1 MATLDT
7 PLPGTLHRTDRIAHA
22 LTRDWHV
29 GLLAAAVLAFLLG
42 LLSASVMPRGPVT
55 AANGLLVMAIGLA
68 VGLLTGALTRRAWA
82 IVPVGLAYLVALELG
97 RIDATGPTLDLVRLD
112 NTFGLMALAVS
123 RGLHGILLLVPML
136 FGTALGT
143 RLPPAPAGR
152 QRGLPIGTT
161 ILGAATVG
169 LAVLVAMP
177 ASTPPIL
184 GADGQP
190 IPGSIAELANVDLNG
205 SEQTIMIRAADPDN
219 PVLLY
224 LSGGPG
230 QSDFGYSRPISSV
243 WDDDVV
249 FVDWDQRGNGNSYP
263 AIEPMSEMT
272 LDNAVADTIALT
284 EYLTERFDEER
295 IYVMGESWGTLLG
308 VLAAQQRPDLYHA
321 YIGSGQMVNIRE
333 TDRRIYED
341 LVAYAAVT
349 GNAELA
355 TTLADFGAPPYR
367 DFPLTNGMIWSYYDY
382 IYEAYTPSE
391 TYERLLTE
399 AAPGFYGLAA
409 SEYDLMNK
417 ANAVRGLFDTFSVL
431 YPQVYD
437 VDLRTDATTL
447 EVPVWILDGAAEL
460 DGRRDLALEWATQ
473 LDAPMKGVVTYDD
486 AAHSV
491 AFEQVDAVHGLL
503 VEEILPATYEPGE

>member
-1 MATLDT
+1 MATLGT
-7 PLPGTLHRTDRIAHA
+7 TLPHAHHRSNRIAEL
-22 LTRDWHV
+22 LTRDWHA
-29 GLLAAAVLAFLLG
+29 GLAAATILAFLFG
-42 LLSASVMPRGPVT
+42 LLSAFLVPRGPVI
-55 AANGLLVMAIGLA
+55 AENGLLVMGIGLA
-68 VGLLTGALTRRAWA
+68 VGVLTGILTGRAWA

-97 RIDATGPTLDLVRLD
+97 RIDASGPTLDMIRLD
-112 NTFGLMALAVS
+112 NTFGLMAVAFS
-123 RGLHGILLLVPML
+123 RGLHGVLLLVPML
-136 FGTALGT
+136 FGTALGL
-143 RLPPAPAGR
+143 RLRPAFDGR
-152 QRGLPIGTT
+152 RGGLPIGTT
-161 ILGAATVG
+161 ILGAATLG
-169 LAVLVAMP
+169 LALLVTMP

-184 GADGQP
+184 GSDGQP
-190 IPGSIAELANVDLNG
+190 VPGSIAELVKVDLNG
-205 SEQTIMIRAADPDN
+205 SEQTVMIRAADPDN

-284 EYLTERFDEER
+284 EYLTERFGEER

-308 VLAAQQRPDLYHA
+308 VLAVQQRPDLYHA

-341 LVAYAAVT
+341 LVAYATRT
-349 GNAELA
+349 GNTELA
-355 TTLADFGAPPYR
+355 TTLAGFGAPPYK
-367 DFPLTNGMIWSYYDY
+367 DFPLTNAMIWGYYDY
-382 IYEAYTPSE
+382 IYESYTPSE
-391 TYERLLTE
+391 TYRHLLAE
-399 AAPGFYGLAA
+399 AAPGFFGLAA
-409 SEYDLMNK
+409 SEYDLINK
-417 ANAVRGLFDTFSVL
+417 ANAVRGLFDTFAIM

-437 VDLRTDATTL
+437 VDLRSDAPRL

-460 DGRRDLALEWATQ
+460 DGRRDLALDWAAS
-473 LDAPMKGVVTYDD
+473 LDAPSKHVVTYDD

-491 AFEQVDAVHGLL
+491 AFEQVDAVHRLL
-503 VEEILPATYEPGE
+503 TEEILPATYGR

>member
-7 PLPGTLHRTDRIAHA
+7 ALPPAHHRSARVAELLTL
-22 LTRDWHV
+22 DWHA
-29 GLLAAAVLAFLLG
+29 GLAAATLLAFLLG
-42 LLSASVMPRGPVT
+42 LLSAFLMPRGPVV
-55 AANGLLVMAIGLA
+55 AENGLLVIGIGLGVGA
-68 VGLLTGALTRRAWA
+68 LSGLLTGRGWA

-97 RIDATGPTLDLVRLD
+97 RIDASGPTLDLIRLD
-112 NTFGLMALAVS
+112 NTFGLMAVAFS
-123 RGLHGILLLVPML
+123 RGLHGVLLLVPML
-136 FGTALGT
+136 FGTALGL
-143 RLPPAPAGR
+143 RLRAAFDGHR
-152 QRGLPIGTT
+152 RGLPIGTT

-169 LAVLVAMP
+169 LVVLVAMP

-184 GADGQP
+184 GPDGQP
-190 IPGSIAELANVDLNG
+190 VPGSIAELVKVDLNG
-205 SEQTIMIRAADPDN
+205 TEQTILIRAADPDN

-230 QSDFGYSRPISSV
+230 QSDFGYARPISTV

-249 FVDWDQRGNGNSYP
+249 FVDWDQRGTGNSYA

-308 VLAAQQRPDLYHA
+308 VLAVQQRPDLYYA

-341 LVAYAAVT
+341 LVAYAARAGDT
-349 GNAELA
+349 ELA
-355 TTLADFGAPPYR
+355 STLAGFGAPPYR
-367 DFPLTNGMIWSYYDY
+367 DFPLANGMIWGLYDY
-382 IYEAYTPSE
+382 IYESYTPSA
-391 TYERLLTE
+391 TYSHLIEESGAGFFGLL
-399 AAPGFYGLAA
+399 A
-409 SEYDLMNK
+409 SEYDLLGK
-417 ANAVRGLFDTFSVL
+417 ANAVRGLLDTFTIL

-437 VDLRTDATTL
+437 VDLRADVPSL
-447 EVPVWILDGAAEL
+447 DVPVWILDGAAEL
-460 DGRRDLALEWATQ
+460 DGRRDLALEWAAS
-473 LDAPMKGVVTYDD
+473 LDAPSKHVVTYDG

-491 AFEQVDAVHGLL
+491 AFEQVDAVHALL
-503 VEEILPATYEPGE
+503 TEEIVPATYNR

>member
-1 MATLDT
+1 MATLGT
-7 PLPGTLHRTDRIAHA
+7 TLPHAHHRSNRIAGL

-29 GLLAAAVLAFLLG
+29 GLAAATILAFLFG
-42 LLSASVMPRGPVT
+42 LLSAFLMPRGPVI
-55 AANGLLVMAIGLA
+55 AANGLLVMGIGLA
-68 VGLLTGALTRRAWA
+68 VGVLSGILTGRAFS

-97 RIDATGPTLDLVRLD
+97 RIDASGPTLDMIRLD
-112 NTFGLMALAVS
+112 NTFGLMAVAFS
-123 RGLHGILLLVPML
+123 RGLHGVLLLVPML
-136 FGTALGT
+136 FGTALGL
-143 RLPPAPAGR
+143 RLRPPFDGHR
-152 QRGLPIGTT
+152 RGLPIGTT

-184 GADGQP
+184 GPDGQP
-190 IPGSIAELANVDLNG
+190 VPGSIAELVKVELNG
-205 SEQTIMIRAADPDN
+205 AEQTVMIRAADPDN

-243 WDDDVV
+243 WDDDLV
-249 FVDWDQRGNGNSYP
+249 FVDWDQRGNGNSYT

-284 EYLTERFDEER
+284 EYLTERFGEER

-308 VLAAQQRPDLYHA
+308 VLAVQQRPDLYHA

-341 LVAYAAVT
+341 LAAYAART
-349 GNAELA
+349 GNTELA
-355 TTLADFGAPPYR
+355 TTLAGFGAPPYK
-367 DFPLTNGMIWSYYDY
+367 DFPLTNAMIWGYYDY
-382 IYEAYTPSE
+382 IYESYTPSE
-391 TYERLLTE
+391 TYRHLLAE
-399 AAPGFYGLAA
+399 AAPGFFGLGA
-409 SEYDLMNK
+409 SEYDLINK
-417 ANAVRGLFDTFSVL
+417 ANAVRGLFDTFAIM

-437 VDLRTDATTL
+437 VDLRSDAPSL

-460 DGRRDLALEWATQ
+460 DGRRDPALEWVAS
-473 LDAPMKGVVTYDD
+473 LRAPSKRVVTYDD

-491 AFEQVDAVHGLL
+491 AFEQVDAVHRLL
-503 VEEILPATYEPGE
+503 TDEIVPATYNR